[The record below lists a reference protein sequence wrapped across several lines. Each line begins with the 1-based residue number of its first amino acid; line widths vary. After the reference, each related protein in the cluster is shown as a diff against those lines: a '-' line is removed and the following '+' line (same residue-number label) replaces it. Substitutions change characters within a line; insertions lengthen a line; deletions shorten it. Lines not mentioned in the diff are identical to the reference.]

1 MGTEESL
8 TCPVAKICNWKGRRH
23 KSKTVASLV
32 ADSFY
37 MQSVLHI
44 KNMSFAPSLKGSLA
58 GKRLFK
64 VVPRAETW
72 LAHLSHDKQCGVE
85 SSASLGVRSPSLT
98 FSTPTCNDYRIFYRP
113 SSSSKPLFH
122 FIQPLLS
129 STPFF
134 IFYRPTFIFCTPPRI

>member
-1 MGTEESL
+1 
-8 TCPVAKICNWKGRRH
+8 
-23 KSKTVASLV
+23 
-32 ADSFY
+32 
-37 MQSVLHI
+37 MQG
-44 KNMSFAPSLKGSLA
+44 N
-58 GKRLFK
+58 RWFK

-134 IFYRPTFIFCTPPRI
+134 LSSTDPPSSSAPLPEYEKQSVAHNSNFAQEVAQVCDSAIFYSSFVLQQKFSPHFLYLCGLL